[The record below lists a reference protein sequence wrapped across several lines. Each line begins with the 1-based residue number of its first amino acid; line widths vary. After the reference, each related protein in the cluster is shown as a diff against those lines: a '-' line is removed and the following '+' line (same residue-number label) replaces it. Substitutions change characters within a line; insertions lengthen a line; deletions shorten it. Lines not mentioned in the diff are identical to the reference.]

1 MMPWT
6 TLTSCRLQE
15 LCDCEG
21 IQFRLPGVCFIIISR
36 EEEQK
41 FLNSGIYIVGTKK
54 SCFMGFGLCGL
65 ETFSTESC
73 FVSFLLVKKLI
84 L

>member
-6 TLTSCRLQE
+6 ILTSCRLQE

-21 IQFRLPGVCFIIISR
+21 IQFRLPGFCFIIISR

-54 SCFMGFGLCGL
+54 SCFMGFGLWRHSL
-65 ETFSTESC
+65 KSL
-73 FVSFLLVKKLI
+73 VLFLLCWLKS
-84 L
+84 